1 MSSSSPTVGETFT
14 AFYHGW
20 LLNQD
25 AIFQQLESFLASTS
39 SAAAEADGYTDDNNE
54 QCNGLVARV
63 LAHYQE
69 YYAEKTK
76 AAEEDV
82 SVFFAPPWM
91 SALEQSFLWVS
102 GFKPSM
108 LFWVVES
115 SMGGLLSEEQSC
127 RMGMLRAETA
137 RVENVISKAM
147 ASVQETVAAPP
158 MLGLLKK
165 AEELVDGE
173 VSELDA
179 VMENLKQSMGRL
191 MGNADALRGSTASK
205 ILEILKPKQAVKFLT
220 AVMKFQREA
229 RQWGLYNDSHRETT
243 SALTE

>member
-1 MSSSSPTVGETFT
+1 MASSSVVGEAFT

-25 AIFQQLESFLASTS
+25 AIFEQLESFLA
-39 SAAAEADGYTDDNNE
+39 AAPDDDE
-54 QCNGLVARV
+54 QCSGLVGRV

-82 SVFFAPPWM
+82 FVFFAAPWM
-91 SALEQSFLWVS
+91 SRLEQSFLWLS

-108 LFWVVES
+108 LLWVVES
-115 SMGGLLSEEQSC
+115 SMGGGALTEEQWC
-127 RMGMLRAETA
+127 KVGMLRAETA
-137 RVENVISKAM
+137 RVENAISKAM
-147 ASVQETVAAPP
+147 ASAQETVAAPP
-158 MLGLLKK
+158 MLGLLKRE
-165 AEELVDGE
+165 EELVDGE
-173 VSELDA
+173 VSQLDA
-179 VMENLKQSMGRL
+179 VMGDLKQSMGRL

-220 AVMKFQREA
+220 AVMRCQREA
-229 RQWGLYNDSHRETT
+229 RRWGLYKDSQREAT
-243 SALTE
+243 STLTE

>member
-1 MSSSSPTVGETFT
+1 MSSSSIVGEDFT

-20 LLNQD
+20 LMNQD
-25 AIFQQLESFLASTS
+25 AIFEQLESFLA
-39 SAAAEADGYTDDNNE
+39 AAAAADDDRE
-54 QCNGLVARV
+54 QCGGLVGRV

-82 SVFFAPPWM
+82 FVFFASPWM
-91 SALEQSFLWVS
+91 SRLEQSFLWLS

-115 SMGGLLSEEQSC
+115 SMEGALSEEQRC
-127 RMGMLRAETA
+127 KVGMLRAETA
-137 RVENVISKAM
+137 RVENAISKAM
-147 ASVQETVAAPP
+147 ASAQETVAAPP
-158 MLGLLKK
+158 ILGLLKR

-179 VMENLKQSMGRL
+179 VMGDLKQSMGRL

-205 ILEILKPKQAVKFLT
+205 ILEILNPKQAVKFLT
-220 AVMKFQREA
+220 AVMRFQREA
-229 RQWGLYNDSHRETT
+229 RRWGLYNDSQREAT
-243 SALTE
+243 STLTNNLF